1 MIVAVRKRQADAR
14 ETEVAPSQ
22 WTGRGN
28 ARCPGRVPVDR
39 TGLSEAIVRELGE
52 RFVSELRQVGPEL
65 VAADLDGIE
74 QRLQEVSRR
83 VLGRVVEA
91 VVTTIAAG
99 QPVERPSCGGC
110 QQTMRTVDP
119 ARPRALQGLV
129 GEYRVRRAYVVCDRC
144 GHGVAPLDER
154 LGLGPGALSPGLA
167 RVACRVGIEVGFGSA
182 VDLLQ
187 ETLRVDMAP
196 ESVRRVTEGIGAV
209 AEAEQQAAITLAQ
222 AGQAPAPDPGEATPT
237 ALVVEVD
244 GVHVHA
250 GGDWHEMKVGL
261 VAPLGPA
268 TRTVKETGRVA
279 LTLGRQSACAGFE
292 TAALF
297 WYRVYVAACQRGLGG
312 SAVALVV
319 VLGDGAGW
327 IWSYAWQFLGRR
339 GVEVVEIVDIF
350 HAWGHLW
357 TVANAVFGTGTAR
370 ASAWVEPLKRDLLDT
385 GPAPILAALAAL
397 TPAASDPD
405 VGADLDAD
413 AAEEVRKA
421 LGYFTDH
428 AARMEYPRFVARQ
441 LPIGSGAIE
450 STCKTLI
457 QAREKQAGMRW
468 SHDGA
473 QVVASLRALHRSGR
487 WDRFWQSHPQRR
499 RPPSVPRP
507 PDSLSAPPPD
517 TRAA

>member
-1 MIVAVRKRQADAR
+1 
-14 ETEVAPSQ
+14 
-22 WTGRGN
+22 
-28 ARCPGRVPVDR
+28 VDR
-39 TGLSEAIVRELGE
+39 AELSEAIVRELGE
-52 RFVSELRQVGPEL
+52 LFVSELVQAGPEL

-74 QRLQEVSRR
+74 QGLQRLSRR

-99 QPVERPSCGGC
+99 QAVGRPSCGPC
-110 QQTMRTVDP
+110 QRAMRAVDP

-129 GEYRVRRAYVVCDRC
+129 GEYRVRRAYFVCDRC

-167 RVACRVGIEVGFGSA
+167 RVACRVGIEEGFGTA
-182 VDLLQ
+182 ADLLQ
-187 ETLRVDMAP
+187 ETLRVDVAT
-196 ESVRRVTEGIGAV
+196 EAVRRVTEGIGAV
-209 AEAEQQAAITLAQ
+209 AEAEQQAAMAQAQ
-222 AGQAPAPDPGEATPT
+222 AGVPPPPDAAEGTPA

-250 GGDWHEMKVGL
+250 GGDWHELKVGL

-268 TRTVKETGRVA
+268 TRTVKETGRLA

-312 SAVALVV
+312 PELALVV
-319 VLGDGAGW
+319 VLGDGADW
-327 IWSYAWQFLGRR
+327 IWRYAWQFLGRR
-339 GVEVVEIVDIF
+339 GVDVVEIVDIF

-357 TVANAVFGTGTAR
+357 KVANAVFGAGTAR
-370 ASAWVEPLKRDLLDT
+370 AAAWVEPLKGDLLET
-385 GPAPILAALAAL
+385 GPTPILAALATLA
-397 TPAASDPD
+397 PAASDS
-405 VGADLDAD
+405 DLDAD
-413 AAEEVRKA
+413 AAAEVRKA
-421 LGYFTDH
+421 IGYFTDH
-428 AARMEYPRFVARQ
+428 AARMDYPSFVARQ
-441 LPIGSGAIE
+441 LPIGSGGVE
-450 STCKTLI
+450 SACKTLI

-487 WDRFWQSHPQRR
+487 WDHFWQSHPQRR
-499 RPPSVPRP
+499 RPPIVPRP
-507 PDSLSAPPPD
+507 SASPSAPPPD